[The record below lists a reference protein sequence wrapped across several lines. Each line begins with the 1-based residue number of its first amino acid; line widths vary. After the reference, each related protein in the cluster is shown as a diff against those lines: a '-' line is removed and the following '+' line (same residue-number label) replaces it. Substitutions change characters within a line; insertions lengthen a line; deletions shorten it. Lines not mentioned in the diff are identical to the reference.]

1 MKLKNTLIAAA
12 LLSAPVFAGTEATVA
27 PAPVQ
32 EPAAKKLSGSLTMAY
47 GTNYEGRGY
56 VVSHSVAQGDS
67 VVMAALKTSYD
78 IGQPGKW
85 SIENTIAYKVPV
97 SGHTL
102 YGNPKLG
109 GNNIVGVHPEYGVPI
124 TGAQAGAAGMTIGE
138 KNIENEFDVKTG
150 LRYTAE
156 KWNVGF
162 GHTFVHG
169 GLLGVMAKH
178 FRDQGASV
186 VNELY
191 LAPEWTPYKWL
202 ALGCTMSYS
211 FQGIQGTWFEPYVT
225 VKAPIVGS
233 PEDIKVA
240 GVLQL
245 GATFSYSY
253 FHDSHH
259 ACANGCQNVYVKF
272 STPWFIKKNLILTP
286 GVGFHWLGDGGL
298 KANKHSEAKYAT
310 GNPYNVPFRNF
321 GVVGTVA
328 LTYTF

>member
-12 LLSAPVFAGTEATVA
+12 LLSAPVFAGTDATVT
-27 PAPVQ
+27 PVQ

-56 VVSHSVAQGDS
+56 VVSHAVAQGDS

-85 SIENTIAYKVPV
+85 SIENTIAYKIPV

-102 YGNPKLG
+102 YGNPRVG
-109 GNNIVGVHPEYGVPI
+109 GNPMLD
-124 TGAQAGAAGMTIGE
+124 AAGAAGMTIGQM
-138 KNIENEFDVKTG
+138 NIENEFDVKTG

-156 KWNVGF
+156 TWNVGF

-178 FRDQGASV
+178 FRKQGASV
-186 VNELY
+186 VNEIY
-191 LAPEWTPYKWL
+191 LAPEWTPYKWM
-202 ALGCTMSYS
+202 ALGCTMSNS
-211 FQGIQGTWFEPYVT
+211 FEGIQGYWFEPYAT
-225 VKAPIVGS
+225 LKAPIVGS

-245 GATFSYSY
+245 GATFSYGY
-253 FHDSHH
+253 FQPEHH

-286 GVGFHWLGDGGL
+286 GVSFNWLGDGGI
-298 KANKHSEAKYAT
+298 KANKYSKAKQAT
-310 GNPYNVPFRNF
+310 GNPNNVPFRNF